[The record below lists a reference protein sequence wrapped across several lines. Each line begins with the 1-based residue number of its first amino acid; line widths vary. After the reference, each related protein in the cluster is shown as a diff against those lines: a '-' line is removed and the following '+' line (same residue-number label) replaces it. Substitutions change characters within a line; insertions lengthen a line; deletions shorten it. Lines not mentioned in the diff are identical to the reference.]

1 MADRKKKSSTPV
13 FIMISGNGA
22 AKLSQH
28 PAKYRS
34 ITSAFTTEDLK
45 KERPFTK
52 KIQVALL
59 EVSTTTAS
67 NQKGITRE
75 SEGGVSGL
83 QHEGHAAIGMSWSR
97 PRFLGSQ
104 KICASVGK
112 NNYI

>member
-1 MADRKKKSSTPV
+1 
-13 FIMISGNGA
+13 MICGNGA
-22 AKLSQH
+22 FIVAAQH

-104 KICASVGK
+104 KICLSVGK